1 MKHTKSIM
9 RKSRD
14 LGIPSCGKGDGS
26 RITNVAEFNKNF
38 DEIRF
43 STPPEG
49 FSKLGHRIVKK
60 YGNT

>member
-38 DEIRF
+38 EAIMF
-43 STPPEG
+43 TYPPEG
-49 FSKLGHRIVKK
+49 FKKIGHKQIKT
-60 YGNT
+60 YGKN